1 MLQFIHSV
9 FYASQQ
15 DGTSINRLY
24 LLWAMIKRKRMFHLI
39 VTLPTLVMAC
49 YYGFIAS
56 NIYISETQFIIRQ
69 PEKKSTSSLGQF
81 LQSAGLT
88 SSRDDT
94 YVVRDYMLSRDALKS
109 IDSNMNLRKAFS
121 KSDIDFFSRFDPLKI
136 DDSFEMFYKYYKD
149 IITID
154 VDTASTICTLKTKA
168 YSPQLAYSINEALLF
183 LGEALVNQLND
194 RARKDII
201 SVASQE
207 VEAAEEA
214 SKAAALALSEYRNRQ
229 TLFDPS
235 QQSSLQLQ
243 QVAKLQSDLIDVRGQ
258 LTQLRSFAAESPYIK
273 ALEKR
278 AAELQR
284 EIQGE
289 MSKVTGGVGS
299 ISQKMAAFERLTL
312 ERDYMDK
319 RLATALA
326 SLQEAK
332 VEANRQQLYLAKI
345 VLPNTPDTALYPRR
359 GANIVLTF
367 LCCLLFY
374 GIFRL
379 LYAGVKEHQS

>member
-367 LCCLLFY
+367 LCCLLLY

>member
-121 KSDIDFFSRFDPLKI
+121 NSDIDFFSRFNPLKM

-258 LTQLRSFAAESPYIK
+258 LTQLRSFASESPYIK

-289 MSKVTGGVGS
+289 MSKVTGGAGS

-367 LCCLLFY
+367 LCCLLIY

>member
-258 LTQLRSFAAESPYIK
+258 LTQLRSFASESPYIK

-289 MSKVTGGVGS
+289 MSKVTGGAGS

-367 LCCLLFY
+367 LCCLLLY